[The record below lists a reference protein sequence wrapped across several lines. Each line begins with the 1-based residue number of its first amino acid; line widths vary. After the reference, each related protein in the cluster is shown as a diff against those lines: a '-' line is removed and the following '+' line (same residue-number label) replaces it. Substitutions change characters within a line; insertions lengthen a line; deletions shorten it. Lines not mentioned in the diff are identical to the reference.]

1 MGFLRFIR
9 QCYECN
15 MFKILFNIY
24 FLIDKTA
31 YTPSY
36 IDKTSKN
43 FLDAWISKNILAF
56 KTSSDNWFLQHGRL
70 LLNIKERKR
79 NRNLYFLSRVNK
91 NYFIRSPFL
100 LAIKVFTTINHSINV
115 HLSWSFIPCIWSKFR
130 YEILLYYFIIGIS

>member
-1 MGFLRFIR
+1 
-9 QCYECN
+9 
-15 MFKILFNIY
+15 MFKISFNIY
-24 FLIDKTA
+24 FLIDMYVAKTA

-70 LLNIKERKR
+70 LFNIKERKR
-79 NRNLYFLSRVNK
+79 NRNLYFLSCVNK
-91 NYFIRSPFL
+91 NYFMCSLFL